1 MAHPITTPVITTPV
15 WKKILGL
22 IAVLFAALTLF
33 KSGQVIFGPQS
44 ARDAVGDF
52 VPFVVQFN
60 FVAGF
65 LYLLAGIGIFLGRGW
80 ALGLSALIAVA
91 TLITTAFFARHLVTG
106 GSYEMQ
112 TVGALGI
119 RSTFWIVV
127 TFVLWRTGRRP

>member
-1 MAHPITTPVITTPV
+1 MTHPIPVPV
-15 WKKILGL
+15 WKKTLGI

-33 KSGQVIFGPQS
+33 KSGQILFGPQS

-65 LYLLAGIGIFLGRGW
+65 AYLLAGIGIFLGRHW
-80 ALGLSALIAVA
+80 ALGMSALIALA
-91 TLITTAFFARHLVTG
+91 TLVTTVFFARHLLAG
-106 GSYEMQ
+106 GAFEMQ

-119 RSTFWIVV
+119 RSLFWIVV
-127 TFVLWRTGRRP
+127 SLILWRKG

>member
-1 MAHPITTPVITTPV
+1 MAHPITVPV
-15 WKKILGL
+15 WKRILGT
-22 IAVLFAALTLF
+22 IAFLFAALTLF

-65 LYLLAGIGIFLGRGW
+65 FYLLAGIGIFLGRGW
-80 ALGLSALIAVA
+80 SMGLSALIALA
-91 TLITTAFFARHLVTG
+91 TLVTTAFFARHLLAG
-106 GSYEMQ
+106 GAFEMQ

-119 RSTFWIVV
+119 RSGFWIFV
-127 TFVLWRTGRRP
+127 TLILWRTGRHP

>member
-1 MAHPITTPVITTPV
+1 MTHPITVPT
-15 WKKILGL
+15 WRKILGV

-33 KSGQVIFGPQS
+33 KSGQIIFGPQS

-65 LYLLAGIGIFLGRGW
+65 FYLVAGIGIFLGRGW
-80 ALGLSALIAVA
+80 SLGLSALIALA
-91 TLITTAFFARHLVTG
+91 TLVTTAFFARHLLAG
-106 GSYEMQ
+106 GAYEMQ

-119 RSTFWIVV
+119 RSLFWIVISL
-127 TFVLWRTGRRP
+127 VLWRKG

>member
-1 MAHPITTPVITTPV
+1 MTHPIPLPV
-15 WKKILGL
+15 WKKTLGI

-33 KSGQVIFGPQS
+33 KSGQILFGPQS

-65 LYLLAGIGIFLGRGW
+65 AYLLAGIGIFLGRRW
-80 ALGLSALIAVA
+80 ALGLSALIAIA
-91 TLITTAFFARHLVTG
+91 TLVTTVFFARHLLAG
-106 GSYEMQ
+106 GAFEMQ

-119 RSTFWIVV
+119 RSLFWIVV
-127 TFVLWRTGRRP
+127 SLILWRKG

>member
-1 MAHPITTPVITTPV
+1 MTHPIPVPV
-15 WKKILGL
+15 WKKTLGI

-33 KSGQVIFGPQS
+33 KSGQILFGPQS

-65 LYLLAGIGIFLGRGW
+65 AYLLAGIGIFLGRRW
-80 ALGLSALIAVA
+80 ALGMSALIALA
-91 TLITTAFFARHLVTG
+91 TLVTTVFFARHLLAG
-106 GSYEMQ
+106 GAFEMQ

-119 RSTFWIVV
+119 RSLFWIVV
-127 TFVLWRTGRRP
+127 SLILWRKG